1 MGQAAARGAAH
12 PPLEGA
18 AHQPSSTG
26 GAAGGAAEY
35 GPPGGGGCDDD
46 EVPDDFICP
55 ITAELMHDPVLA
67 RALTVALP
75 TRLLA
80 RRGCTEE
87 RRREHLTARL
97 GLSSRRRKGPAL
109 LTTAAYQVSTVDGH
123 VYERVAIRQWL
134 LEHAAQSTSSRPGAS
149 AHAPSGAPRQHQI
162 ELRAASSPSPRP
174 SAGPGPRPAGRH
186 LLVGR
191 PHRP

>member
-1 MGQAAARGAAH
+1 MRESQLGAQALVRRDALIEEQRAAEQLAKREAAAEAARLAREEAAREAAREEAARGVGRGVRQGLGQGVGQAAARGAAH

-26 GAAGGAAEY
+26 RAAGGAAEY
-35 GPPGGGGCDDD
+35 RPPGGGGCDDD

-109 LTTAAYQVSTVDGH
+109 LTTAAHT
-123 VYERVAIRQWL
+123 R
-134 LEHAAQSTSSRPGAS
+134 
-149 AHAPSGAPRQHQI
+149 
-162 ELRAASSPSPRP
+162 
-174 SAGPGPRPAGRH
+174 
-186 LLVGR
+186 
-191 PHRP
+191 